1 MPIAQ
6 STGGAQKSV
15 SEIPTMTSYWK
26 DASDFTIMFDSWLA
40 NQGKIAQMIWKYEL
54 KNTIFI
60 GRKSLFSD
68 QVTPKLWSNEYNAY
82 ILLASN
88 SNTTCLN
95 PKSFTLQITLRLIPH
110 ASITWFHPEFKSLSI
125 ASEI

>member
-6 STGGAQKSV
+6 SMGGAQKSV

-26 DASDFTIMFDSWLA
+26 DAYDFTIMFDSWLA

-68 QVTPKLWSNEYNAY
+68 QVTPKYQTKIMCLH
-82 ILLASN
+82 LA
-88 SNTTCLN
+88 CLQQQYHT
-95 PKSFTLQITLRLIPH
+95 S
-110 ASITWFHPEFKSLSI
+110 
-125 ASEI
+125 

>member
-40 NQGKIAQMIWKYEL
+40 NQGKIAQMIWKYEP

-68 QVTPKLWSNEYNAY
+68 QVTPKLWSNEYNVFTYCLPPTA
-82 ILLASN
+82 IPR
-88 SNTTCLN
+88 LN
-95 PKSFTLQITLRLIPH
+95 PKSFTLQITLRWIAQ
-110 ASITWFHPEFKSLSI
+110 ASHGFTQNLNHCR
-125 ASEI
+125 

>member
-26 DASDFTIMFDSWLA
+26 DASDFTITFDSWLA

-60 GRKSLFSD
+60 ERKSLFSE
-68 QVTPKLWSNEYNAY
+68 QVTPKLWSNEYNVFTYCLPPTA
-82 ILLASN
+82 ISHVLIRSLLHYRSPCA
-88 SNTTCLN
+88 
-95 PKSFTLQITLRLIPH
+95 
-110 ASITWFHPEFKSLSI
+110 E
-125 ASEI
+125 

>member
-26 DASDFTIMFDSWLA
+26 DASDFTITFDSWLA

-54 KNTIFI
+54 KNTIFTE
-60 GRKSLFSD
+60 RKSLFSD
-68 QVTPKLWSNEYNAY
+68 QVTPKLWSNEYNVFTYCLPPTA
-82 ILLASN
+82 ISHVLIRSLLHYRSPCAEY
-88 SNTTCLN
+88 
-95 PKSFTLQITLRLIPH
+95 PKHHMVSPRI
-110 ASITWFHPEFKSLSI
+110 
-125 ASEI
+125 

>member
-6 STGGAQKSV
+6 SMGGAQKSV

-60 GRKSLFSD
+60 AFLIKWHPSIKRK
-68 QVTPKLWSNEYNAY
+68 
-82 ILLASN
+82 
-88 SNTTCLN
+88 
-95 PKSFTLQITLRLIPH
+95 
-110 ASITWFHPEFKSLSI
+110 
-125 ASEI
+125 

>member
-6 STGGAQKSV
+6 SMGGAQKSV

-60 GRKSLFSD
+60 A
-68 QVTPKLWSNEYNAY
+68 NEN
-82 ILLASN
+82 N
-88 SNTTCLN
+88 V
-95 PKSFTLQITLRLIPH
+95 FTSCMPPTAIPH
-110 ASITWFHPEFKSLSI
+110 VLIRSLLHYRSPCAEYPENHMVSPRI
-125 ASEI
+125 